1 MFRDLDLKKAT
12 KRAAL
17 FTGVWLLLIYVLS
30 VWQPGTFGLGL
41 DTRAGQFGLAL
52 NALLF
57 FAVYTFVVAFTERRR
72 RRVLAERNGKQPKPA
87 KTAKASAKADAD
99 DEGDEEA
106 EPSLLKGRHN
116 PNTSRKK
123 ATRRRR

>member
-1 MFRDLDLKKAT
+1 MFRDLDFKKAT

-17 FTGVWLLLIYVLS
+17 FTGMWLLLIYVLS
-30 VWQPGTFGLGL
+30 VWQPGTFSLGL
-41 DTRAGQFGLAL
+41 DTRAGQIGLAL

-57 FAVYTFVVAFTERRR
+57 FGLYTLVVAFTVRRR
-72 RRVLAERNGKQPKPA
+72 HRVLAERSGKQPKPA
-87 KTAKASAKADAD
+87 KAPKAGEPA
-99 DEGDEEA
+99 EGGGDA